1 MELDLARLRALTL
14 TVELGSLDAA
24 ARALH
29 LTPSAVS
36 QRIRA
41 LERDAGR
48 VLLVRSRP
56 VAATE
61 AGAELLRLGRQLDAL
76 AADAATRLADAGPAR
91 LPLAVNADSLA
102 SWVLPAVAP
111 LCDRVAFEF
120 HTDDQEHTAGHLRSG
135 AVMAAIGSDPEPVQ
149 GCTSSPLGHLRYLL
163 CASPAFAARWF
174 ARGGTPDEFA
184 AAPVVEF
191 NGKDALQRRH
201 LERVAPGAHPPRH
214 LVPASADFADAV
226 RMGFGW
232 GFIPDAQA
240 APDGTSLVE
249 VGAASD
255 RIEVPLHWHQ
265 WRIAT
270 PALEATAAAIR
281 AGAREALHPA

>member
-1 MELDLARLRALTL
+1 MQLDFARLRAFTL

-41 LERDAGR
+41 LETDAGR

-56 VAATE
+56 IAATE
-61 AGAELLRLGRQLDAL
+61 AGAELLRLGRQIDAL
-76 AADAATRLADAGPAR
+76 VADASTRLADDGPAR

-111 LCDRVAFEF
+111 LRDRIAFEF
-120 HTDDQEHTAGHLRSG
+120 HTDDQEHTATHLRSG
-135 AVMAAIGSDPEPVQ
+135 SVMAAISSNPEPVP
-149 GCTSSPLGHLRYLL
+149 GCTSTPLGLMRYRL
-163 CASPAFAARWF
+163 CASAEFAARWF
-174 ARGGTPDEFA
+174 PNGGTPGEFA
-184 AAPVVEF
+184 RAPFVEF
-191 NGKDALQRRH
+191 NRKDALQRRH
-201 LERVAPGAHPPRH
+201 LDRVAPGATPPRH
-214 LVPASADFADAV
+214 LVPASVDFAEAV
-226 RMGFGW
+226 RLGFGW

-240 APDGTSLVE
+240 APDGATLVE
-249 VGAASD
+249 VGGARD
-255 RIEVPLHWHQ
+255 RVDVPLHWHQ

-270 PALEATAAAIR
+270 PALEATASAIR
-281 AGAREALHPA
+281 ASALGVLHAA